1 MRKQRQDQDPVPL
14 VEGAE
19 VARRLAKQ
27 WVHEAELIPLSVLS
41 LDYPEPL
48 GGWETMLEAR
58 GIELVSDDLHRLS
71 IAREDARALVEEQ
84 REWERESAEKARRR
98 QESLEGLPV
107 PAGIPAIERGS
118 AMETIMANDP
128 GYQSPQSEFGRILKP
143 NFLPRSSMQEA
154 EQTPPR
160 ERRLKRPAARGA
172 RGSDDGGGGH
182 RGPVGATDR

>member
-1 MRKQRQDQDPVPL
+1 MMRKQREDQDGPVPL

-58 GIELVSDDLHRLS
+58 GIELFSDDLHRLS
-71 IAREDARALVEEQ
+71 IAREDARALVEER

-107 PAGIPAIERGS
+107 PAGIPALEHGS
-118 AMETIMANDP
+118 ALQSIMASDP
-128 GYQSPQSEFGRILKP
+128 SYRTPQEEFGRILKP
-143 NFLPRSSMQEA
+143 NFLAEELEA
-154 EQTPPR
+154 GAREQA
-160 ERRLKRPAARGA
+160 AARAEVAA
-172 RGSDDGGGGH
+172 RKAAREGKDE
-182 RGPVGATDR
+182 